1 MFKKLYSIKEK
12 IVNTAVSHPKAIT
25 IGTSLAVGA
34 GIVVAA
40 NFANIGVQM
49 VHADMGGMGCATSF
63 NPHLHSRSNRIKC
76 DNRSSRRYY
85 MRGT

>member
-12 IVNTAVSHPKAIT
+12 IVNAAVSHPKVTT

-40 NFANIGVQM
+40 AAGNTTGGAHSSSILTTHTAGTPT
-49 VHADMGGMGCATSF
+49 HAPQCLDGTSP
-63 NPHLHSRSNRIKC
+63 NAR
-76 DNRSSRRYY
+76 
-85 MRGT
+85 